1 MPRRHFARV
10 SIILLIAA
18 ALAVPPAWGAPRW
31 LSGEVSL
38 LDIFARLW
46 GSLTA
51 AWSES
56 GCNVDPHGGCA
67 TAQEEP
73 PSPSPTTDHGCKI
86 DPNGGCTPGS

>member
-31 LSGEVSL
+31 LSGEVSM

-46 GSLTA
+46 GSLTV

-56 GCNVDPHGGCA
+56 GCNVD
-67 TAQEEP
+67 Q

-86 DPNGGCTPGS
+86 DPNGGCTPDS